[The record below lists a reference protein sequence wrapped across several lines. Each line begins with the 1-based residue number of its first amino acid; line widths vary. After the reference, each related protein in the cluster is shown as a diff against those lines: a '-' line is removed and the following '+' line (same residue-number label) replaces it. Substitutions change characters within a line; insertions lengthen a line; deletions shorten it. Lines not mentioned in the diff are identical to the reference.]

1 MSLLNDSPCNFQPKH
16 WFYITGEYIM
26 TEQTQSPSRFEDAFS
41 TGDRKIILIVED
53 EKLVAWD
60 IEQTLRD
67 HDLLREYDFQDIMV
81 STSVRGARDI
91 IGSLAGQ
98 ISLVILD
105 LKLEDGDGTVL
116 IDEFMARNIAV
127 LVVTGYSC
135 FKHVQV
141 PVLYKPFSTSALQQ
155 AIASLLG
162 SHRP

>member
-16 WFYITGEYIM
+16 WFCTTGEYIM
-26 TEQTQSPSRFEDAFS
+26 NEQTQSTSHFDDAFS
-41 TGDRKIILIVED
+41 MGDRKIILIVED

-67 HDLLREYDFQDIMV
+67 HDFQDIMA
-81 STSVRGARDI
+81 STSVRGTRDI

-116 IDEFMARNIAV
+116 IDEVMARNIAV

-155 AIASLLG
+155 AIASLLE
-162 SHRP
+162 SHRR